1 MIRLLTEE
9 ASQHKRNNEDEIL
22 AAFQALDADKKG
34 YLEKVSFG
42 CSSQNNSQPNQLKGR
57 PSLFDPI
64 SDVVLNCVG

>member
-1 MIRLLTEE
+1 MRAALSQRTASSQFESLMIRLLTEE

-42 CSSQNNSQPNQLKGR
+42 CLSRNNS
-57 PSLFDPI
+57 
-64 SDVVLNCVG
+64 